1 MEGKTYPV
9 DVRLP
14 EVPVEV
20 YDVVKNF
27 LTSLLEKSN
36 VNNITA
42 VPERT
47 FLVITNYLWYIDQ
60 YLYTFGHYRYAEI
73 GTSLRNYGRKN
84 KIICARILKDCF
96 NRDTELFYKWIN
108 IATDLTPLS
117 MYDMPRRIRTWI

>member
-9 DVRLP
+9 DVRLS

-36 VNNITA
+36 VTDITA

-60 YLYTFGHYRYAEI
+60 YLYTYGRYREI
-73 GTSLRNYGRKN
+73 GASLRNYGRKN
-84 KIICARILKDCF
+84 KIICALILKDCF
-96 NRDTELFYKWIN
+96 KRDTELFYRWTN
-108 IATDLTPLS
+108 IVTDLTPLS
-117 MYDMPRRIRTWI
+117 MYDMPRRIRTWR